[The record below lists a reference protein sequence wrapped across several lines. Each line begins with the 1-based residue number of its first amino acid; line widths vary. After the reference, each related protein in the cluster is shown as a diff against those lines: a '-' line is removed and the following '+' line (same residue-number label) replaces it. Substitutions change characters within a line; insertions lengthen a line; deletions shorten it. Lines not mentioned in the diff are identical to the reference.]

1 MSVTRIASR
10 YAKSLIEL
18 AQEQKVLEP
27 VNQDMDMLRKLLKNS
42 VDLVKFLRSPIIQYP
57 RKKRAL
63 EALLQG
69 KVNDLSFRFIDL
81 LAQKNREG
89 LLPEIVDEF
98 ALQYRLL
105 KQISNALI
113 ITAGEIT
120 PELQAQIKT
129 KLEQATVGFSNVE
142 VTTKVDPELIGGF
155 VIEFEG
161 HVYDASVR
169 HELEKMRKAFR
180 VNQFQSQVGR

>member
-27 VNQDMDMLRKLLKNS
+27 VNQDMNMLRNLLKS
-42 VDLVKFLRSPIIQYP
+42 SGDLVKFLRSPIIQYP

-63 EALLQG
+63 EAILLG
-69 KVNDLSFRFIDL
+69 KVTDLTFRFIDL
-81 LAQKNREG
+81 LAQKTREG
-89 LLPEIVDEF
+89 LLPEIVEEF
-98 ALQYRLL
+98 ALQYLHL
-105 KQISNALI
+105 KQISTALI
-113 ITAGEIT
+113 ITAAEIT

-142 VTTKVDPELIGGF
+142 VTTKIDPELIGGF

-169 HELEKMRKAFR
+169 HELERMRKAFS
-180 VNQFQSQVGR
+180 VNEFESQVGR